1 MVAMKALFVPFAPS
15 LAHVSRC
22 LAVAEAWRDRGHIA
36 IFAIGAERSA
46 LARTA
51 GFDTRPVPEVA
62 GAVFRTDRGLRWFS
76 PTYFSDNLAAEQAI
90 LAEVDPD
97 IVVFDFRFT
106 TSLSARLAGRPAVS
120 ILHGN
125 ALRFALHPRETAQ
138 LLIGDRGAAHGIAAL
153 RVLILRQLFPIVFQ
167 LIMRVAARRW
177 APLLKAYGCP
187 PVNSPFELLLGD
199 EMLVADLPDLLP
211 PKLPPHTHIVGPLMW
226 SGWEQPASWLDEF
239 DNRPL
244 VYVTTGST
252 VKAEAVLV
260 KIIDALRDGSYNV
273 VVSTGSLSLPSGLEL
288 PSHIRAF
295 PTVPGAVVMSRCV
308 AVVHLG
314 GHATLMQALAAGVP
328 SLILPVNPDQILV
341 ARQAQALDIGYSP
354 WRMGS
359 LPIDPRWQRALTPT
373 EIREALDKV
382 IRDQKYARACRT
394 LKSKLSA
401 FRGATLAAEILEGIA
416 RATPGNRTR
425 Q

>member
-1 MVAMKALFVPFAPS
+1 MKALFVPFAPS

-22 LAVAEAWRDRGHIA
+22 LAVAEAWRDRGHVA

-46 LARTA
+46 LVHTA
-51 GFDTRPVPEVA
+51 GFETRPVPEVA

-90 LAEVDPD
+90 LVEVDPD
-97 IVVFDFRFT
+97 IVAFDFRFT

-125 ALRFALHPRETAQ
+125 ALRLALHPRETAQ
-138 LLIGDRGAAHGIAAL
+138 LLIGDPGLAHGIAVL
-153 RVLILRQLFPIVFQ
+153 RVLVLRQLFPIVFA
-167 LIMRVAARRW
+167 LIMRVVARRW
-177 APLLKAYGCP
+177 APLLKTYGRP

-211 PKLPPHTHIVGPLMW
+211 PKLPAHTYIVGPLMW

-244 VYVTTGST
+244 VYVTMGST
-252 VKAEAVLV
+252 VEAQAVLV
-260 KIIDALRDGSYNV
+260 KIIDALREGPYNV
-273 VVSTGSLSLPSGLEL
+273 VVSTGNVTLPSGLEL
-288 PSHIRAF
+288 PPHIRAF
-295 PTVPGAVVMSRCV
+295 PTVPGTVVMSRSV

-314 GHATLMQALAAGVP
+314 GHGTLMQALSAGVP

-341 ARQAQALDIGYSP
+341 ARQAQALDIGYCP
-354 WRMGS
+354 WQMGS
-359 LPIDPRWQRALTPT
+359 LPIDPRWQRALTPA
-373 EIREALDKV
+373 EIRGAIDNV
-382 IRDQKYARACRT
+382 IRDQKYARACQTFR
-394 LKSKLSA
+394 SKLSSY
-401 FRGATLAAEILEGIA
+401 RGATSAAEILEGIA
-416 RATPGNRTR
+416 RAATGNSAR
-425 Q
+425 